1 MTASN
6 CPQLST
12 ALKLSA
18 SRLEHPQQQLLIM
31 WLLQHCCYVAKC
43 TTLGLL
49 LLLLQHCPGD
59 DVADCS

>member
-1 MTASN
+1 
-6 CPQLST
+6 
-12 ALKLSA
+12 
-18 SRLEHPQQQLLIM
+18 M